1 MHSHPREPHDLVLS
15 HLETSGLQQ
24 SACVCLGR
32 WEIVPAGLLQILRGE
47 FGLLQGR
54 LVDVEGPAAAARLL
68 GVRVGEEEAA
78 ADDLA
83 RCIAFCIR
91 ELQRFA

>member
-1 MHSHPREPHDLVLS
+1 M
-15 HLETSGLQQ
+15 
-24 SACVCLGR
+24 
-32 WEIVPAGLLQILRGE
+32 PAGLLQILRGE

-68 GVRVGEEEAA
+68 GVRVGEEKAA

-83 RCIAFCIR
+83 RCIAFCI
-91 ELQRFA
+91 